1 MDYEET
7 PRIPKLRISSEDT
20 VRYSDITVIFVILP
34 EKPED
39 TKYLRIPNTR
49 GYQIPEDTE
58 YQRIPNTRGYGILLK
73 FA

>member
-34 EKPED
+34 EKLED

-58 YQRIPNTRGYGILLK
+58 YY
-73 FA
+73 

>member
-20 VRYSDITVIFVILP
+20 VRYSDITVIFVKLP

-39 TKYLRIPNTR
+39 TEYQWIPN
-49 GYQIPEDTE
+49 
-58 YQRIPNTRGYGILLK
+58 
-73 FA
+73 A